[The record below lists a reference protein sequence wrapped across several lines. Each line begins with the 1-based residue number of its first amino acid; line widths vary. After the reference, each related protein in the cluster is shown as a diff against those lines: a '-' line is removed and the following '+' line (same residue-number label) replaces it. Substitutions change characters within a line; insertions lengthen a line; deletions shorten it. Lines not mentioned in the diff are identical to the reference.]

1 LHNRQSAQ
9 SRDFVASLPEADHVV
24 IEWYTDATAVAN
36 FQAANPGVHP
46 SAFPSVLVHVP
57 AYRETESTDPA
68 TGETVPARNIGAHDE
83 LLRCPADLAEV
94 EAYVAMV
101 EQRAVDQ
108 PVE

>member
-9 SRDFVASLPEADHVV
+9 SRDFVAGLPEADHVV
-24 IEWYTDATAVAN
+24 IEWYTEGAKVAA
-36 FQAANPGVHP
+36 FQAAHPGLHP
-46 SAFPSVLVHVP
+46 SAFPSVLVSVP
-57 AYRETESTDPA
+57 AYREPESTDPA

-94 EAYVAMV
+94 EAYVAMA
-101 EQRAVDQ
+101 EQRAIEQ